1 MVLSY
6 KQRFEL
12 KKFVRELEAYRG
24 RHTELVSVYVP
35 AGYDIIKVIQQMA
48 DEQGTA
54 SNIKS
59 SSTRKNVTDALER
72 MIQHL
77 KLYKR
82 TPPNGLLAFS
92 GNISDR
98 EGVSDV
104 RVWSLE
110 PPIPINQR
118 LYRCDKEFV
127 LDLLREMIEET
138 NVYGMVVIDRR
149 DATLA
154 LLRGKTIIPLV
165 STHSQVPGKFR
176 AGGQSAAR
184 FGRLREE
191 AAKDHFRKVADYMK
205 DQFLMMKELKGI
217 LIGGPSVTTND
228 FLQKGHLTGDIAK
241 KIIAVRDLSYTGD
254 FGLQELLERSGDVL
268 ASEEVAQEKD
278 VMNKFLRL
286 LGTNQF
292 KVSYGKAETMRTLQK
307 GVVETLLLSESLDDK
322 EVEAFEEEAVKY
334 SSEVKMIST
343 ETREGQQLRDL
354 GKVAAIL
361 RYEIHPEG

>member
-1 MVLSY
+1 MVLTY
-6 KQRFEL
+6 KQRFEI
-12 KKFVRELEAYRG
+12 KKFVKELEKYRG

-35 AGYDIIKVIQQMA
+35 AGYDLNKVVQQMA

-77 KLYKR
+77 RLYKR

-98 EGVSDV
+98 EGVSDC

-110 PPIPINQR
+110 PPVPINQR

-127 LDLLREMIEET
+127 LDILKDMMAEANT
-138 NVYGMVVIDRR
+138 YGMVVMDRR

-205 DQFLMMKELKGI
+205 DQFLMMKDLKGI

-228 FLQKGHLTGDIAK
+228 FMQKGHLTGDLMK
-241 KIIAVRDLSYTGD
+241 KVIAVRDLSYTGD
-254 FGLQELLERSGDVL
+254 FGLQELLERSADVL
-268 ASEEVAQEKD
+268 ASEEVAQEKEL
-278 VMNKFLRL
+278 MNQFLRL
-286 LGTNQF
+286 LGTNEY
-292 KVSYGKAETMRTLQK
+292 KVSYGKAEVMKNLSK
-307 GVVETLLLSESLDDK
+307 GVVDKVLLSESLDDDEIEK
-322 EVEAFEEEAVKY
+322 FEEEALKF
-334 SSEVKMIST
+334 STEVKMIST

-361 RYEIHPEG
+361 RYEVHPDS